1 MLEAHIS
8 IINTRGEKDYICV
21 CIYLCII
28 QEENGSVFKTPLSC
42 KEICGINADNLH
54 EWR

>member
-8 IINTRGEKDYICV
+8 VINKRKEDGVAHWYRE
-21 CIYLCII
+21 CII
-28 QEENGSVFKTPLSC
+28 QQVNGGVYETPFSC